1 VIDIK
6 VTTKVVKIADVLIEA
21 PIEAIKSGKKTTD
34 GIDLK
39 KLIELRVIFSPE
51 FQSVMDV
58 PITNARKVPRRK
70 PRREIANV
78 INNDFQKKS
87 VKVSGTRSRITNH
100 ECGKLSTPAI
110 AEAASQRIKLTAVI
124 ASHF

>member
-1 VIDIK
+1 M
-6 VTTKVVKIADVLIEA
+6 
-21 PIEAIKSGKKTTD
+21 EAIKSGKKTTD

-51 FQSVMDV
+51 FHSVMDV
-58 PITNARKVPRRK
+58 PIANAKKVPSRK
-70 PRREIANV
+70 PKSEIANV
-78 INNDFQKKS
+78 ILKDFQKES
-87 VKVSGTRSRITNH
+87 VKVSGTRSRTTIH

-124 ASHF
+124 ASHFCVRPSSCICKSYR